1 MKARMTLINKPSRQ
15 EDSTWEHQN
24 NSLESPPS
32 PCPWG
37 NCCTY
42 LQKISLIQI
51 LTHDFN
57 NTFNYNSIGTCTI
70 RGEIT
75 KEIKQFVS
83 QESVISLVNIFWS
96 TCS

>member
-1 MKARMTLINKPSRQ
+1 MNSRMILINKPSRQ

-24 NSLESPPS
+24 NSLESPSSPS
-32 PCPWG
+32 PWG

-42 LQKISLIQI
+42 SQKISLIQI

-57 NTFNYNSIGTCTI
+57 NTLNYNSTGTCKI

-75 KEIKQFVS
+75 
-83 QESVISLVNIFWS
+83 
-96 TCS
+96 